1 MQGNFSVIIEVF
13 AQKHFIKSFEKK
25 YKIKWDLTWQYIK
38 EELARIDNL
47 LLTSRAEII
56 TDAGTIKI
64 IKTKFRVVD
73 TKESAKTSGNR
84 SIVAWN
90 KEKQVV
96 SVLLVYSKTDIA
108 NHNETAEWQRL
119 IRENYSEY
127 RHLFKRG

>member
-1 MQGNFSVIIEVF
+1 MQSNYSVQIEKY
-13 AQKHFIKSFEKK
+13 AERHFIKSFEKK
-25 YKIKWDLTWQYIK
+25 YVAHWDVTLRAIVA
-38 EELARIDNL
+38 ELERIDMLIN
-47 LLTSRAEII
+47 TSRAETI
-56 TDAGTIKI
+56 TDAGNIKI

-127 RHLFKRG
+127 RHLFKHS